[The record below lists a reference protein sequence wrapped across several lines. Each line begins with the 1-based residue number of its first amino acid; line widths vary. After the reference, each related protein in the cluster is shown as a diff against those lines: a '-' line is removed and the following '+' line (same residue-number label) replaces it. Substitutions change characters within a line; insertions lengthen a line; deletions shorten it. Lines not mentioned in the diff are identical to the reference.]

1 MSQSIPDFSEQQV
14 STVQQMIN
22 ARYKEDIELLLAD
35 SEVQI
40 DPAILDTTVCPI
52 LFWNARECNFVIMRT
67 GENQYRAQY
76 FYNPHEQY
84 PTQQDFFTII
94 EDCVTAVLREQSDY
108 EREAQMVKDGATG
121 ASID

>member
-40 DPAILDTTVCPI
+40 DPAILDTTACPI

-121 ASID
+121 ANID